1 MIPQD
6 IIDKVLDRA
15 DIVDVI
21 DDYVKLTKKGRDYV
35 ACCPFHK
42 EKTPSFRVSP
52 SRQIWHCFGSCAE
65 GGNVISFLMKH
76 EAMSF
81 NDAVRL
87 LAKRYN
93 IEIEE
98 EQESSEA
105 REARMK
111 REALTLLNQRVADYY
126 VQLINTKEGADAW
139 NYGVSRFTTDYMKS
153 AGIGWAP
160 DKWGTLYDWAV
171 SRGENIDMLIE
182 LGLLIKNTE
191 KGTIYDAYRDR
202 LMIPI
207 RDRRRNIIGFTARK
221 LSDNNDEV
229 SKYKNSCESVLYH
242 KSESVFGIDVAWKEG
257 CKQELFYLVE
267 GAPDAMKMHSV
278 GIDNVVAPLGG
289 AWTKEQLQMLKKAS
303 ANICFINDADPVPQG
318 KHYGTG
324 IGFVIKNGAEAIRMG
339 FNVYVREIPCKEGNL
354 KQDPGDFFTDKHKMK
369 ELEEQDFVVWMA
381 DKLIHKDGAA
391 GKKTD
396 SIKEVAE
403 LVSFIADDMRI
414 EMLLPELCRIYKG
427 KELWRNSINKARWA
441 RQEAKETKEA
451 VDLRKYG
458 FYEQSNCYYGL
469 GDKGDSQW
477 SNFTM
482 QPLFHIQ
489 DNESPKRLFYIK
501 NMKGREE
508 IVEMNMEE
516 LVSLSKFR
524 QKVEGIGN
532 YTWMG
537 SDRDLM
543 KLKSFLYDKTE
554 TARIIRQMGW
564 HPAGF
569 YAFGNGIWQDGDF
582 HKADDFGVCRLS
594 DSNWYI
600 PAASKLYRDD
610 AKKFERERKFIHTS
624 LQSVKMGEYTA
635 QFCRVHGDNGKVGL
649 AYWIASLFRDI
660 ITSYTR
666 SFPILDLFGPKGSGK
681 TEMGA
686 ALMAF
691 FVPDNKAPNL
701 KNSTSTALND
711 DVAFVSNALVHLDE
725 YKNDV
730 RPDKIEFL
738 KGLYDGVGR
747 VKMSGSS
754 YDSRIMTSVK
764 SGIIMSGQEMPTADI
779 ALFHRCIYLSFPRS
793 EFTIE
798 ERQRF
803 AALREIQKLGLT
815 SLTLEVLRCR
825 KRVEAN
831 FLDTYNAVLDDI
843 NRITGDRK
851 IETRIVENWAKALAA
866 MRCVEDK
873 IQLPF
878 TYAELLK
885 ICCDGIVE
893 QNKLSSTG
901 NELAQFWKSIA
912 FLLANGD
919 IFATSDFHIKSMKT
933 IDTDL
938 TNKTFPDSHKVLMLN
953 RTRIFTL
960 YKQACLHSNETPL
973 PQDSLQVYLENASY
987 YLGKKHSVRF
997 KNIIKG
1003 VKQTI
1008 PDGCG
1013 KYRDKE
1019 SVMTAMCFDYEII
1032 CDMYDISLENEPG
1045 ETISPYTLT

>member
-1 MIPQD
+1 MIPQE

-15 DIVDVI
+15 DIVDVVGG
-21 DDYVKLTKKGRDYV
+21 YVTLTKKGRDYV
-35 ACCPFHK
+35 TCCPFHK
-42 EKTPSFRVSP
+42 EKTPSFHVSP
-52 SRQIWHCFGSCAE
+52 SRQTWHCFGSCAE

-76 EAMSF
+76 EGISF
-81 NDAVRL
+81 VEAVKI
-87 LAKRYN
+87 LAKKYN

-98 EQESSEA
+98 EQESAEQ
-105 REARMK
+105 RESRMK
-111 REALTLLNQRVADYY
+111 REALQGLNERVANYY
-126 VQLINTKEGADAW
+126 RELIQTTEGADVW
-139 NYGVSRFTTDYMKS
+139 NMAVARFTTDYVK
-153 AGIGWAP
+153 AIGIGWAP
-160 DKWGTLYDWAV
+160 NKYDTLYNWAI

-182 LGLLIKNTE
+182 LGLLVKNVE
-191 KGTIYDAYRDR
+191 KGSIYDAFRGR
-202 LMIPI
+202 MMVPI
-207 RDRRRNIIGFTARK
+207 RDRRGAVIGFTARR
-221 LSDNNDEV
+221 LDDSNEEIP
-229 SKYKNSCESVLYH
+229 KYKNSCESTLYH
-242 KSESVFGIDVAWKEG
+242 KSRSVFGINTAWKEA

-278 GIDNVVAPLGG
+278 GIDNAVAPLGG
-289 AWTKEQLQMLKKAS
+289 AWTTEQFQLLKKAS
-303 ANICFINDADPVPQG
+303 GNICFINDADPVKPG
-318 KHYGTG
+318 TRYGTG
-324 IGFVIKNGAEAIRMG
+324 IGFVIKNGKEAIKMG
-339 FNVYVREIPCKEGNL
+339 FNVSVREIPCREGNL
-354 KQDPGDFFTDKHKMK
+354 KQDPGDFFTDKHRLKDI
-369 ELEEQDFVVWMA
+369 EEQDFIVWMA
-381 DKLIHKDGAA
+381 EKLICKDDPVN
-391 GKKTD
+391 KKTEA
-396 SIKEVAE
+396 IREVAE
-403 LVSFIADDMRI
+403 LVSYISDDMRV
-414 EMLLPELCRIYKG
+414 EMLLPELCKLYKG
-427 KELWRNSINKARWA
+427 KELWRNSINKARWE
-441 RQEAKETKEA
+441 RQEVKEAKETVNLKN
-451 VDLRKYG
+451 YG
-458 FYEQSNCYYGL
+458 FYEQNRCYYGL
-469 GDKGDSQW
+469 GDKGDTQW

-489 DNESPKRLFYIK
+489 DTESPKRLFYIK
-501 NMKGREE
+501 NIKGREE
-508 IVEMNMEE
+508 IVELNMEE

-543 KLKSFLYDKTE
+543 KLKSYLYDQTE

-564 HPAGF
+564 NPAGF

-594 DSNWYI
+594 EGNWYI

-610 AKKFERERKFIHTS
+610 AKKFERERKFIHTT
-624 LQSVKMGEYTA
+624 LQKVKMGEYTEM
-635 QFCRVHGDNGKVGL
+635 FCRVHGNNGKVGL

-747 VKMSGSS
+747 TKMSGSS

-793 EFTIE
+793 EFTVE

-803 AALREIQKLGLT
+803 AALREVQKLGLT
-815 SLTLEVLRCR
+815 SLTLEVLKCR
-825 KRVEAN
+825 KRVEAA
-831 FLDTYNAVLDDI
+831 FLDNYNAVLDDL
-843 NRITGDRK
+843 NEMMGTQK

-878 TYAELLK
+878 NYAELLD
-885 ICCDGIVE
+885 ICAAGIIE

-901 NELAQFWKSIA
+901 NELAQFWKAIA

-919 IFATSDFHIKSMKT
+919 IFAKSDFHIKGMVQL
-933 IDTDL
+933 DTDL
-938 TNKTFPDSHKVLMLN
+938 AKRTFPTSRKVLMLN

-960 YKQACLHSNETPL
+960 YKQACLHSDETPL
-973 PQDSLQVYLENASY
+973 PQDSLQVYLENAGY

-997 KNIIKG
+997 KSIIKG
-1003 VKQTI
+1003 VTQVV
-1008 PDGCG
+1008 PDGYG
-1013 KYRDKE
+1013 KYKDKE

-1032 CDMYDISLENEPG
+1032 RDMYDISLEAEPG
-1045 ETISPYTLT
+1045 EPISPDTI